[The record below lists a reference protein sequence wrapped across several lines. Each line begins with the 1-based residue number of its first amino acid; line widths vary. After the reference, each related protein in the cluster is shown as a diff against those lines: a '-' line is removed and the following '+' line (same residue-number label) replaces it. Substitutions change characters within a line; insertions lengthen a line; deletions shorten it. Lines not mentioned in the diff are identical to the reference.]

1 MPDVVSCVKKSG
13 FRMMDVG
20 SLCEKYEILKHM
32 ASFVANMKC
41 YESTLKGGMDHIVWI
56 FFDHSLGRPVH
67 FWSINLSLFV

>member
-1 MPDVVSCVKKSG
+1 
-13 FRMMDVG
+13 MMDVG

-56 FFDHSLGRPVH
+56 FF
-67 FWSINLSLFV
+67 SIIVLVDPFIFGP